1 MSPRILLAEDDK
13 NIQMIVRDYLEASGF
28 EVWLTNNGEEAL
40 QILSKGV
47 PDLLI
52 LDIAMP
58 VLDGLELAKRIR
70 QIPETAQLPLLALTA
85 RALPHDAERAFAAGC
100 DSFITKPFTPVQLMD
115 EIRRL
120 LHISERSR

>member
-13 NIQMIVRDYLEASGF
+13 NIQMIVRDCLEAQGF
-28 EVWLTNNGEEAL
+28 EVQLADNGEEAL
-40 QILSKGV
+40 QILSLNA

-58 VLDGLELAKRIR
+58 VLDGLELARRVR
-70 QIPETAQLPLLALTA
+70 QTPKTAQLPLLALTA
-85 RALPHDAERAFAAGC
+85 RTLPHDAARAYAAGC
-100 DSFITKPFTPVQLMD
+100 DSFITKPFTPVQLLN

-120 LHISERSR
+120 LHLSEHPR

>member
-1 MSPRILLAEDDK
+1 VSPRILLAEDDK

-40 QILSKGV
+40 QILSQRV

-58 VLDGLELAKRIR
+58 VLDGLELAKRVR
-70 QIPETAQLPLLALTA
+70 QIPETAKLPLMALTA
-85 RALPHDAERAFAAGC
+85 RALPHDAARAYTAGC
-100 DSFITKPFTPVQLMD
+100 DSFIMKPFTPIQLLD

-120 LHISERSR
+120 LHLSERPR

>member
-58 VLDGLELAKRIR
+58 VLDGLELARRVR

-85 RALPHDAERAFAAGC
+85 RALPHDAARAYSAGC
-100 DSFITKPFTPVQLMD
+100 DSFITKPFTPIQLLD

-120 LHISERSR
+120 LHL